1 MLLARTNC
9 HGHTGLQLLAG
20 SRISLWES
28 IDAMPP
34 SVSDA
39 PGAPPFTLVWSMSM
53 PSSYSVVVPVG
64 VPLGVQGPA
73 ARPFTGGFCRGIQAP
88 VIGDVVIHAGQRW
101 AATSDDRGQARK
113 RVRRLRGGS

>member
-1 MLLARTNC
+1 MPDATEAYAGCLSDHAVYPPFCWITLKMLLARTNC
-9 HGHTGLQLLAG
+9 QGQTGLQLFAG

-28 IDAMPP
+28 IDAIPP

-64 VPLGVQGPA
+64 AAPGVHGPA
-73 ARPFTGGFCRGIQAP
+73 KRPLP
-88 VIGDVVIHAGQRW
+88 
-101 AATSDDRGQARK
+101 
-113 RVRRLRGGS
+113 